1 MSTVHHVNSKH
12 HMLSNHDIML
22 VAAHDH
28 PDVAEEYYKKAGSP
42 KQATPIML
50 LCAIFTEVFGA
61 KHVVRMREGNTL
73 FAIEAHEEGA
83 MFLMFDAD
91 TPNNTIKN
99 IVTATEAAR
108 KMGFTK
114 LISHTNKDIIKK
126 MSKRAFD
133 KHHKKGDSITVK
145 GDTITVELAHV

>member
-1 MSTVHHVNSKH
+1 MKPHHINSKQ
-12 HMLSNHDIML
+12 HMLSNHDILL

-28 PDVAEEYYKKAGSP
+28 PDIAEEYYKKANSP
-42 KQATPIML
+42 KQVTPVMF
-50 LCAIFTEVFGA
+50 LCAVFNEVFKA
-61 KHVVRMREGNTL
+61 QHVIRLREGNTL
-73 FAIEAHEEGA
+73 FAIEAHKDGA

-91 TPNNTIKN
+91 TPNNTINN

-108 KMGFTK
+108 NMGFKK
-114 LISHTNKDIIKK
+114 LISNTNKDIIKK